1 MCGRYYVD
9 DETAKE
15 IELLVRETD
24 KRVQDLK
31 RSGDMHPAD
40 YAVVITGQKEALHST
55 VKRWGIPGFGR
66 QKIIFNAR
74 SESVLEKK
82 MFRESILN
90 RRLIVPAAGFYEW
103 NHNKEKVT
111 FLPVNG
117 GILYMAGFYQYFG
130 NEDCFI
136 ILTTDANSSVKGVHE
151 RMPLILESEE
161 INDWLWNQERFKN
174 LLKKRPLPLAK
185 KSEYEQ
191 QTLKL

>member
-9 DETAKE
+9 DETTKE
-15 IELLVRETD
+15 IERLVRHTD
-24 KRVQDLK
+24 KRVQNFK
-31 RSGDMHPAD
+31 KSGDVHPAD

-111 FLPVNG
+111 FLPINR
-117 GILYMAGFYQYFG
+117 GILYMAGFYLFVE
-130 NEDCFI
+130 NEERFI

-174 LLKKRPLPLAK
+174 ILKKRPLPLAK